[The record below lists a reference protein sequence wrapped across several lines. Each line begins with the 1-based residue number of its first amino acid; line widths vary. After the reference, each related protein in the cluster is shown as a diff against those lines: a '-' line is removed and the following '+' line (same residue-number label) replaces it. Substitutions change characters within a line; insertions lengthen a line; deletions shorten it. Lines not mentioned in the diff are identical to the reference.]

1 MMSKM
6 LISALRIVN
15 GYLDQNYSKS
25 ELRIIRDEISSI
37 TGELVK
43 VDSLSNKSYSYEEMQ
58 ELLSTLNEKET
69 IRKSKGVYYTPS
81 DVVKFILI
89 NSVKMVCNK
98 LKPNNLHVLDLNGI
112 PYKTFCYEKT
122 VYDPT
127 CGSGTFLLTTLE
139 LKLDL
144 LDLHHT
150 EVTKVK
156 IGKVIE
162 SIMGNDINKDSI
174 TITKIRLFLCVL
186 NRHGVAKIKGLSRM
200 KNMHLLFFVAML
212 RIAAM
217 LTVCMLSV
225 MENRSHIL
233 SW

>member
-1 MMSKM
+1 MSKM

-122 VYDPT
+122 VYD
-127 CGSGTFLLTTLE
+127 E
-139 LKLDL
+139 A
-144 LDLHHT
+144 
-150 EVTKVK
+150 
-156 IGKVIE
+156 
-162 SIMGNDINKDSI
+162 
-174 TITKIRLFLCVL
+174 
-186 NRHGVAKIKGLSRM
+186 VA
-200 KNMHLLFFVAML
+200 
-212 RIAAM
+212 
-217 LTVCMLSV
+217 
-225 MENRSHIL
+225 
-233 SW
+233 